1 MNNLKDIWGLV
12 LIDFQLFR
20 KIAPYLRTSD

>member
-1 MNNLKDIWGLV
+1 MNNLKDIQEIV
-12 LIDFQLFR
+12 LIDSQLFR